1 MAANENRI
9 GYEIDETL
17 NPGYVWTESQ
27 KEAMVINNDINK
39 IDPRTDFGRGIV
51 FKDTNGGEHDNME
64 AVRCANKLYWD
75 SVMNQAE
82 LEKTYFDSIAP
93 KININDRDVL
103 EQILKA
109 QQERFIAYV
118 KEKYGSYFSELLEQ
132 YGYGKDVDEG
142 KKK

>member
-1 MAANENRI
+1 MADNMYDERGLLKPEFRVISNI
-9 GYEIDETL
+9 ID
-17 NPGYVWTESQ
+17 
-27 KEAMVINNDINK
+27 NDIEK

-51 FKDTNGGEHDNME
+51 FKDTDGCEHDNME
-64 AVRCANKLYWD
+64 TVRRVNKLYWD
-75 SVMNQAE
+75 SVMNQVK
-82 LEKTYFDSIAP
+82 LEKAYFDSIAS
-93 KININDRDVL
+93 KIDINDRDVL

-132 YGYGKDVDEG
+132 YGYGKDEGEG

>member
-1 MAANENRI
+1 MADNM
-9 GYEIDETL
+9 YDERGL
-17 NPGYVWTESQ
+17 LKPGYAWTESQ
-27 KEAMVINNDINK
+27 KKAMIINNDIEK

-64 AVRCANKLYWD
+64 SVRYANKLYWD
-75 SVMNQAE
+75 SVMNQVK
-82 LEKTYFDSIAP
+82 LEKAYFDSIAP

-132 YGYGKDVDEG
+132 YGYGKDVGEG